1 MTIPMLT
8 DASDYLV
15 PDKTNIQT
23 QFILKLS
30 SIHIGILD
38 LVPVYYTDPNKLNKS
53 GLQECLVSRINIPS
67 EFRGQGHGT
76 TLLNS
81 CLQYAD
87 DNKLVL
93 LIEVSSSGDM
103 SNTQLSNWYRKF
115 GFVDS
120 EDILVRLPAN

>member
-8 DASDYLV
+8 DASDYLA

-38 LVPVYYTDPNKLNKS
+38 LVPVYYTDPNKLNML

-103 SNTQLSNWYRKF
+103 TNTQLSNWYRKF

-120 EDILVRLPAN
+120 EGLLVRLPAN

>member
-38 LVPVYYTDPNKLNKS
+38 LVPVYYTDPNKLNK
-53 GLQECLVSRINIPS
+53 LALTYTIKKRIELRNEINL
-67 EFRGQGHGT
+67 ELGIYDVEYCVYH
-76 TLLNS
+76 
-81 CLQYAD
+81 
-87 DNKLVL
+87 
-93 LIEVSSSGDM
+93 I
-103 SNTQLSNWYRKF
+103 
-115 GFVDS
+115 
-120 EDILVRLPAN
+120 

>member
-1 MTIPMLT
+1 LPT
-8 DASDYLV
+8 
-15 PDKTNIQT
+15 KTNIQT
-23 QFILKLS
+23 QFILRLS
-30 SIHIGILD
+30 KIRIGILD
-38 LVPVYYTDPNKLNKS
+38 IVPVYYTDPNKLNML

-103 SNTQLSNWYRKF
+103 TNTQLTNWYRKF
-115 GFVDS
+115 GFLDS
-120 EDILVRLPAN
+120 EGLLVRLPVK